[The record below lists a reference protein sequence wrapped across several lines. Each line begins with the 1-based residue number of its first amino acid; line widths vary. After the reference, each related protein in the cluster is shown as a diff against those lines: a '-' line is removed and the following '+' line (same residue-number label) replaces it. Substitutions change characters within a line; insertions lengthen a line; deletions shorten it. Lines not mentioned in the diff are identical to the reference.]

1 MRFCNI
7 KFQLINFHNPKYVTK
22 KFPYPKNISTINTP
36 SQNQINT
43 PPKCHHYQI
52 YHIFIQP
59 PNFAI
64 AMQKENFYMS
74 MKKFPQLHAQMNS
87 HIPNKN
93 FPQYPKKLPITLN
106 ISMHIPTKVCHVHKT
121 KFTHANKFSHI
132 YHERIPISQ
141 AQSFH
146 DANTPKV
153 QTKIHPTTSQITY
166 IVKIPKSTN
175 IAQIA
180 PRSKKKHTSRML
192 QSQHSKHDQ
201 SHNAPKIS
209 KVIISHCEIFNETC
223 NNILPSKET
232 KEKTHIGVYMTIW
245 SMGPRVLKKSIITM
259 PLKCWIILLTMRS

>member
-1 MRFCNI
+1 MSPLPNLSQIHTTTKFCHSHAKR
-7 KFQLINFHNPKYVTK
+7 KFLHVNEKIPTTSCANEFSHTQQ
-22 KFPYPKNISTINTP
+22 KFSTI
-36 SQNQINT
+36 
-43 PPKCHHYQI
+43 
-52 YHIFIQP
+52 
-59 PNFAI
+59 
-64 AMQKENFYMS
+64 
-74 MKKFPQLHAQMNS
+74 
-87 HIPNKN
+87 
-93 FPQYPKKLPITLN
+93 PKKLPITLN

-209 KVIISHCEIFNETC
+209 KVIISHYEIFNETW